1 MPLLSNLRLLSSSLL
16 TSKALYQNTQHQLNS
31 TRLLSSLLNKER
43 KRFYKHVTISESF
56 DTENNKKL
64 FEINLD
70 KRKLKTPSGK
80 LFQVDNEILAQ
91 MVGFEWQ
98 SQTASI
104 KQNTMHL
111 TSLLNTSMDNPHK
124 ITKETLINALSD
136 YLSTDTI
143 LYFDEPHST
152 QNLLEIQEA
161 KWKPLIGWF
170 NSKFAGLNL
179 NAKHDLSD
187 DSDLKETL
195 KGENSFRSYLSTNFD
210 LNTLIAFNYISECL
224 KSVILTVGL
233 LERKIGTVEEACGLS
248 ILEQA
253 FQSNKW
259 GKVEWYHDINENETL
274 ARVSAALLVIYL
286 SNSSKYLIK

>member
-1 MPLLSNLRLLSSSLL
+1 MSILARLNLRLLTTPS
-16 TSKALYQNTQHQLNS
+16 NTLQQMVQQQINS
-31 TRLLSSLLNKER
+31 TRLLSTLLNKER

-56 DTENNKKL
+56 DAQNNKKL

-80 LFQVDNEILAQ
+80 LFQVDNELLAQ
-91 MVGFEWQ
+91 MVSFEWQ

-124 ITKETLINALSD
+124 LSRETLINALSE

-152 QNLLEIQEA
+152 QNLLALQEA
-161 KWKPLIGWF
+161 KWKPLIDWF
-170 NSKFAGLNL
+170 NTKFNDLNL
-179 NAKHDLSD
+179 TAKHDLSD
-187 DSDLKETL
+187 DCNLKQIL
-195 KGENSFRSYLSTNFD
+195 KSKNSFSSYLINNFD

-224 KSVILTVGL
+224 KSVILTVAL
-233 LERKIGTVEEACGLS
+233 LERKISTVEEACALS

-259 GKVEWYHDINENETL
+259 GKVEWHHDINENETL